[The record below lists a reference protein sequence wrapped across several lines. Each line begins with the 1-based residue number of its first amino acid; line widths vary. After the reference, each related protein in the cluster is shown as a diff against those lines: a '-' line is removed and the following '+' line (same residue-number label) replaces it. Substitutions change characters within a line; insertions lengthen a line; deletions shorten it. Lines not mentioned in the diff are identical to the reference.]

1 VESLDVGHPV
11 RAWLAAFCLTLAIE
25 MPVLAFLGRRAERS
39 LSRRATVAL
48 IANAASHP
56 VVWFGFPALGL
67 AWGATTALS
76 ELWAWL
82 VEASLYRLALRS
94 ATWRLALGLSLAAN
108 LLSFGLGLALWA
120 LHILA

>member
-1 VESLDVGHPV
+1 VGHPV
-11 RAWLAAFCLTLAIE
+11 RAWLTAFCLTLAIE
-25 MPVLAFLGRRAERS
+25 MPALAFLGRRAEPS
-39 LSRRATVAL
+39 LSRRAAAAML
-48 IANAASHP
+48 ANAVSHP
-56 VVWFGFPALGL
+56 VVWFAFPALGL

-82 VEASLYRLALRS
+82 VEASLYRLAFRA